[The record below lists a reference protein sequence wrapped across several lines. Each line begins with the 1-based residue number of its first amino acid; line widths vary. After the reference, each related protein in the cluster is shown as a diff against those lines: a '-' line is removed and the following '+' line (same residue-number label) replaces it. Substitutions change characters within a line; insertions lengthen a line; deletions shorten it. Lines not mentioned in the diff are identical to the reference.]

1 MNTSLVHN
9 LIGAHSTLSFDR
21 QDLRLRL
28 VPTNDDSLVRTIR
41 NLLLNV
47 EDSTTSIPLSRPKQV
62 INVSNSAPGNI
73 TAVVANEVTNTID
86 EACVGELTENHN
98 SGATTKQWECD
109 SSSSSSSSSSCESI
123 SNESSSSLRM
133 ASKLLKF
140 NCDEDE
146 TDGKRLA
153 KRSLDRDSTTVEQS
167 QSMKPRHIPLTDVGM
182 HGDPPENNPVAK
194 KQAID
199 CLGDKRVARSSPSVA
214 SSASSSSSSDDDSV
228 SSSSSYSSDSN
239 SDTSSSSNS
248 SSSSSDAMFMS
259 T

>member
-47 EDSTTSIPLSRPKQV
+47 EDSTTSIPLSRPKRV
-62 INVSNSAPGNI
+62 INVSDSAPGNI
-73 TAVVANEVTNTID
+73 TAVANEVTNAMD

-109 SSSSSSSSSSCESI
+109 SSSSSSCESR
-123 SNESSSSLRM
+123 SNESSSASRM
-133 ASKLLKF
+133 ASKLLKS

-146 TDGKRLA
+146 TDGKRFA

-167 QSMKPRHIPLTDVGM
+167 QSMKPRHIPLTDVVM
-182 HGDPPENNPVAK
+182 NGDPPEKNPVAK

-214 SSASSSSSSDDDSV
+214 SSSSSSSSSDDDSV
-228 SSSSSYSSDSN
+228 SSSSSSSDSN
-239 SDTSSSSNS
+239 SDTSNSSNS
-248 SSSSSDAMFMS
+248 SSSSSDAMS